1 MKKYQV
7 EFSNTAKKELKKLD
21 ISVQKTLL
29 KWINKNLMDCDNPY
43 INGKVLVGNLK
54 GYWRYRVGNY
64 RLICNVEDDVLVILI
79 VEIGHRSEI
88 YK

>member
-43 INGKVLVGNLK
+43 IHGKVLVGNLK